1 MAWWSATLTTRP
13 PLHSSIKVDLKMTT
27 PLVSVNL
34 PLLHWKLLLQLLDDL
49 SDVYGNAG
57 SNDFSIPITPDN
69 AQEVAELARAIE
81 ASTTGGEVDEE
92 WLARRLSRAQE
103 IGQLH
108 TLNFGVL
115 GAIVDELRS
124 GTGLVKSKR

>member
-1 MAWWSATLTTRP
+1 
-13 PLHSSIKVDLKMTT
+13 MTT
-27 PLVSVNL
+27 PLVSVSL

-49 SDVYGNAG
+49 SDVYSNAG

-69 AQEVAELARAIE
+69 TQEVVELARAIE
-81 ASTTGGEVDEE
+81 ASTTGGEIDEE
-92 WLARRLSRAQE
+92 WLSRRLNRALK

-115 GAIVDELRS
+115 GAIVDELRN
-124 GTGLVKSKR
+124 GTGLVKRTR